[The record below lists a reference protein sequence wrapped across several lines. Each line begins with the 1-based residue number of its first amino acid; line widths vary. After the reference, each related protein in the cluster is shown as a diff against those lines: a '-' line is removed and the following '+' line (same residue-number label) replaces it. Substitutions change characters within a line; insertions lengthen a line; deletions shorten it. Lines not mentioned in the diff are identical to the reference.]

1 MFSDE
6 VREKIFAEKEVGK
19 VPLVY
24 QSIMIY
30 AIQKVLEEEKNNAD
44 KQSVSA
50 TDYEF

>member
-30 AIQKVLEEEKNNAD
+30 AIQKVLEEED
-44 KQSVSA
+44 KKVNEQSLS
-50 TDYEF
+50 TSNKL